1 MCRST
6 GAGRMCNGAHPY
18 TQLRN
23 LSFLHH
29 LSCCTVGSGYSLLL
43 SNGAAIT
50 FMPAFSLYTS
60 MGTLVVCLML
70 VFPYF
75 NYLLAFLDPEDLI
88 LELVHDVLEE
98 LEEYIKIHTEDDDDD
113 DDDNDDDD
121 ANEDDEGWDWDPVE
135 PQILVSETLSLISDL
150 GLSATKKVD
159 KHNANNA
166 LQAVSDC

>member
-1 MCRST
+1 
-6 GAGRMCNGAHPY
+6 
-18 TQLRN
+18 
-23 LSFLHH
+23 
-29 LSCCTVGSGYSLLL
+29 
-43 SNGAAIT
+43 
-50 FMPAFSLYTS
+50 MPAFSLYTS

-70 VFPYF
+70 IFPYF

-98 LEEYIKIHTEDDDDD
+98 LEEYIKIHTEDDDD
-113 DDDNDDDD
+113 ND
-121 ANEDDEGWDWDPVE
+121 ANDDDEGWDWDPVE

-166 LQAVSDC
+166 LQAVSDCFFMYTPHR